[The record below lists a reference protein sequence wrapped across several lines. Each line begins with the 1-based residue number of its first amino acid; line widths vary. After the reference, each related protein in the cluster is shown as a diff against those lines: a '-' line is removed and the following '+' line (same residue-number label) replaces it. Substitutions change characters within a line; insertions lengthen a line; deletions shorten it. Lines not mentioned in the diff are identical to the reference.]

1 MTKSTFK
8 IDEKA
13 VRLLA
18 KILCETDLQEI
29 EYKSEAGHVRVARN
43 IMPVATSVAPVG
55 VAPQLPQKEE
65 HPVPQ
70 ENTPVETNWEKHPG
84 AVKSPMVATAYLAPQ
99 PGADP
104 FIKEGASV
112 EEGQTLMI
120 LEAMKVMNPLK
131 APKSGKVV
139 KILVEDLSPV
149 EFSQPLV
156 IIE

>member
-1 MTKSTFK
+1 MTKSSFK

-18 KILCETDLQEI
+18 KVLCETDLQEI
-29 EYKSEAGHVRVARN
+29 EYKCEAGHVRVARN
-43 IMPVATSVAPVG
+43 MTPVTSAVLPAQVPPM
-55 VAPQLPQKEE
+55 APQQSTGSNTTIEDVKE
-65 HPVPQ
+65 
-70 ENTPVETNWEKHPG
+70 TDWEKHPG
-84 AVKSPMVATAYLAPQ
+84 VIKSPMVATAYLSPQ
-99 PGADP
+99 PGADT
-104 FIKEGASV
+104 FIKEGSTV

-131 APKSGKVV
+131 APKSGKIV
-139 KILVEDLSPV
+139 KILVDDLSPV